1 MFLWPRN
8 FIDLAHKFP
17 KNSDLN
23 PKTGA
28 FTRNPY
34 DPRAIGKDE
43 MKDSTALL
51 NQLVAVSRE
60 AGAAILNIYSRDF
73 EAARKS
79 EHSPVTEADTAAEAL
94 IVAALAHLAP
104 GVPVVAEE
112 HCAAHGVPAH
122 APDRFFLVDP
132 LDGTKEFIAKNGE
145 FTVNV
150 ALIENGWPILGVVY
164 LPVFDACYTG
174 AAGVAERRVGDNGPE
189 RITARPAPNDG
200 LVMAISRS
208 HADGEVV
215 RAKER
220 GLNVASTIVA
230 GSSLKFCRLAEGLA
244 DLYPRF
250 GTTMEWDT
258 AAGQAVLEA
267 AGGRVE
273 TVEGERLSYGKAGF
287 KNPHFIAYGRQ
298 R

>member
-1 MFLWPRN
+1 
-8 FIDLAHKFP
+8 
-17 KNSDLN
+17 
-23 PKTGA
+23 
-28 FTRNPY
+28 
-34 DPRAIGKDE
+34 
-43 MKDSTALL
+43 
-51 NQLVAVSRE
+51 
-60 AGAAILNIYSRDF
+60 
-73 EAARKS
+73 
-79 EHSPVTEADTAAEAL
+79 VTEADTAAEAL
-94 IVAALAHLAP
+94 IVEALTQLTP

-112 HCAAHGVPAH
+112 HCAAHGVPASV
-122 APDRFFLVDP
+122 PDRFFLVDP

-145 FTVNV
+145 FTVNI
-150 ALIENGWPILGVVY
+150 ALIENGRPILGVVY

-174 AAGVAERRVGDNGPE
+174 AAGVAERRVGDGGSE
-189 RITARPAPNDG
+189 RIVARPAPDAG
-200 LVMAISRS
+200 LVMTISRS
-208 HADGEVV
+208 HADGEVA

-273 TVEGERLSYGKAGF
+273 TLDGAPLRYGKAGF
-287 KNPHFIAYGRQ
+287 TNPHFIAYGRQ
-298 R
+298 G

>member
-1 MFLWPRN
+1 
-8 FIDLAHKFP
+8 
-17 KNSDLN
+17 
-23 PKTGA
+23 
-28 FTRNPY
+28 
-34 DPRAIGKDE
+34 
-43 MKDSTALL
+43 MKDHTTLL
-51 NQLVAVSRE
+51 DQLVAVSRE
-60 AGAAILNIYSRDF
+60 AGAAILNVYSRDF
-73 EAARKS
+73 EASQKS
-79 EHSPVTEADTAAEAL
+79 DRSPVTEADTAAEAL
-94 IVAALAHLAP
+94 IVQALAQLTP

-112 HCAAHGVPAH
+112 HCAAHGVPAS

-145 FTVNV
+145 FTVNI
-150 ALIENGWPILGVVY
+150 ALIENGRPILGVVY

-174 AAGVAERRVGDNGPE
+174 AAGVAERRVGDGGPE
-189 RITARPAPNDG
+189 RIVARPAPEEG

-208 HADGEVV
+208 HADGEVA

-267 AGGRVE
+267 AGGKVE
-273 TVEGERLSYGKAGF
+273 TVDGAPLRYGKVGF
-287 KNPHFIAYGRQ
+287 KNPHFIAYGR
-298 R
+298 RG